1 MKNDKI
7 DHIGMV
13 WRDVHMKER
22 VVNTITWQS
31 NMTIY
36 DLGRSQRRAYQ
47 CSPALYDDDDDD
59 IINVLCCWLWL
70 NRLKFI
76 LPLRAL
82 FYKLSYFHC
91 RCFVENFAKFVCRSF
106 VHSSFAAYDFEMN
119 VRRTVYNQHW
129 MQSPSILHT
138 SKSKK
143 NTQNE
148 RDEENKTKRRNN
160 TLQWYL
166 CSTHSEQHEIDIVG
180 HEAYARLII
189 QYNAL
194 RI

>member
-1 MKNDKI
+1 MAWCA
-7 DHIGMV
+7 H
-13 WRDVHMKER
+13 ER
-22 VVNTITWQS
+22 KSCKHNYLAIK
-31 NMTIY
+31 
-36 DLGRSQRRAYQ
+36 
-47 CSPALYDDDDDD
+47 YDD
-59 IINVLCCWLWL
+59 IRSWSISASRLSVRFSTIRWWWYYQRVVLCCWLWL

-82 FYKLSYFHC
+82 FNKLSYFHC

-106 VHSSFAAYDFEMN
+106 VHSSFAAYDFKMN
-119 VRRTVYNQHW
+119 VRCTVYNQHW